1 MQVFNEAL
9 YSMLR
14 KALQDIVNPEL
25 ALAWR
30 SFNFDLTSPNI
41 LGLPFGHRPGKFIG
55 LLLKLILAD
64 CCCIDTNKDLAE

>member
-55 LLLKLILAD
+55 LPFMFVFFVAD
-64 CCCIDTNKDLAE
+64 CCNCFD